1 MLESH
6 SSFFHSSPPNVTFVH
21 KWIAMRRKLP
31 SLNALRVFEVAA
43 QFQSFT
49 RAAEE
54 LNVTHGSVSKHVKN
68 LEHSLGTG
76 LFERSTRRM
85 TLTNEGH
92 ALLQSTKEGF
102 DVIEQALLAIN
113 QKKNG
118 SQRLLILCDADFAS
132 LRLMPRIK
140 ELREGLGGARV
151 EIEAVEGASRNH
163 LDSGDCA
170 IWYGPRSSRSA
181 HSEKLFS
188 STLFPVASP
197 ALQTAT
203 APLKTPADLRLHTL
217 LHDRSTEEWRRY
229 FQVAGLKDLG
239 YDDGEILGTSSLT
252 LQATLRGMGVAIGDN
267 FLCARHLREGTLVRP
282 FGPSFPSSNSYF
294 ISYNPLS
301 SRQRLIGLFRQWIRN
316 SKQIL

>member
-1 MLESH
+1 
-6 SSFFHSSPPNVTFVH
+6 
-21 KWIAMRRKLP
+21 MRRKLP

-68 LEHSLGTG
+68 LERSLGTS
-76 LFERSTRRM
+76 LFERSTRQM

-92 ALLQSTKEGF
+92 ALLKSTKEGF
-102 DVIEQALLAIN
+102 DVIEQALVAIN

-140 ELREGLGGARV
+140 ELRQTLGGAHV
-151 EIEAVEGASRNH
+151 EIEIVEGASRNQ
-163 LDSGDCA
+163 LDSADCA
-170 IWYGPRSSRSA
+170 IWYGSRSSRST
-181 HSEKLFS
+181 HTEKLFS

-197 ALQTAT
+197 GLQTAT
-203 APLKTPADLRLHTL
+203 APLKTPADLRRHTL

-229 FQVAGLKDLG
+229 FEIAGLKDFG

-267 FLCARHLREGTLVRP
+267 FLCGRDLRQGTLVRP

-301 SRQRLIGLFRQWIRN
+301 SRQRLIGLFRQWIGR
-316 SKQIL
+316 KEVL